1 MRKRVNI
8 SVEEE
13 VLNSMDKICELWG
26 FNRSEFIVFLF
37 FLFTNTSEEMH
48 KAWEEKEESDGYSI

>member
-1 MRKRVNI
+1 MKKRVNI

-13 VLNSMDKICELWG
+13 VLNSMDKICEKWG

-37 FLFTNTSEEMH
+37 FLFK
-48 KAWEEKEESDGYSI
+48 KAGKEKEETK

>member
-1 MRKRVNI
+1 MKKRVNI

-13 VLNSMDKICELWG
+13 ILNSMDKICEKWG

-37 FLFTNTSEEMH
+37 FLFTNVSEEMH
-48 KAWEEKEESDGYSI
+48 KAWEEKNERDLDY